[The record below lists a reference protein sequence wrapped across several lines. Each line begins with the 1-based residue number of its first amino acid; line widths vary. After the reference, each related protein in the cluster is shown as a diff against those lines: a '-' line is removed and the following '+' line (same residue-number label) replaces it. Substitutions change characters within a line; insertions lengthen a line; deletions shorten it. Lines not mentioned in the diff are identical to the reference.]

1 MLCASQPVCSAGL
14 MSVWSLIYSVG
25 AAQGVL
31 LGLALWRRGA
41 RERFL
46 AGWMLLVALDLCLR
60 VWAMQ
65 AQDATSLRGLRVAG
79 MFPLLHASL
88 FYLYVR
94 NAVQGR
100 ALGWADLRHALG
112 FAVGLLLIADL
123 LWLPSDAFL
132 DALRA
137 LGEGKDRLRH
147 SLINL
152 TLFGCSLSYVAA
164 AVISVLR
171 YRRRL
176 RATRSDGDPESVR
189 WLLWVAAWQCLIW
202 ATALA
207 QWLLPMLWLPYQLIY
222 VAVAAFVLAVGYRS
236 LLVPVDGSPALVAVP
251 PVEPREAP
259 AEPGAHGTVEVGEVD
274 VERAEEDPRFDEV
287 ARRLLQLFEHEHL
300 YRQPALSIAQVA
312 KRSGY
317 PEYLVSAV
325 INRRFGQPFWDW
337 VNAYRVREAQARLLD
352 PSEPRT
358 ALDIAFEVGFTS
370 KSTFNAAFKRLLG
383 ETPSQCRARAP
394 AASTAAAGRPR
405 PAAD

>member
-1 MLCASQPVCSAGL
+1 MLCASQPVCSLGL

-25 AAQGVL
+25 AAQGLL

-46 AGWMLLVALDLCLR
+46 AGWMLLIALDLCLR

-65 AQDATSLRGLRVAG
+65 AQDAASLRGLRVAG

-94 NAVQGR
+94 NVVQGR
-100 ALGWADLRHALG
+100 ALGWGDLRHALG
-112 FAVGLLLIADL
+112 FALGLLLIADL
-123 LWLPSDAFL
+123 LWLPSEAFL

-137 LGEGKDRLRH
+137 LRAGEDRLRQT
-147 SLINL
+147 LINV
-152 TLFGCSLSYVAA
+152 TVFGCSLSYVAA
-164 AVISVLR
+164 AVLSVLR

-189 WLLWVAAWQCLIW
+189 WLLWVAVWQCVIW

-207 QWLLPMLWLPYQLIY
+207 QWLLPVHWLPYQLIY

-236 LLVPVDGSPALVAVP
+236 LLAPVDGRPAVVAVP
-251 PVEPREAP
+251 VVEPSEAP
-259 AEPGAHGTVEVGEVD
+259 AEAGAQGSTEVGAVD
-274 VERAEEDPRFDEV
+274 AERAEEDPRFDDV

-300 YRQPALSIAQVA
+300 YRQPALSIAQLA

-383 ETPSQCRARAP
+383 ETPSQCRVRAQPSPQASAERAP
-394 AASTAAAGRPR
+394 PAAG
-405 PAAD
+405 

>member
-1 MLCASQPVCSAGL
+1 MPADTFLQTLQALRLGAHGGREL
-14 MSVWSLIYSVG
+14 LIS
-25 AAQGVL
+25 
-31 LGLALWRRGA
+31 LAL
-41 RERFL
+41 F
-46 AGWMLLVALDLCLR
+46 
-60 VWAMQ
+60 
-65 AQDATSLRGLRVAG
+65 
-79 MFPLLHASL
+79 
-88 FYLYVR
+88 
-94 NAVQGR
+94 
-100 ALGWADLRHALG
+100 G
-112 FAVGLLLIADL
+112 F
-123 LWLPSDAFL
+123 
-132 DALRA
+132 
-137 LGEGKDRLRH
+137 
-147 SLINL
+147 
-152 TLFGCSLSYVAA
+152 SLSYVAA
-164 AVISVLR
+164 AVAMVLR

-207 QWLLPMLWLPYQLIY
+207 QWLLPVPWLPYQLIY
-222 VAVAAFVLAVGYRS
+222 VAVAGFVLAVGYRS
-236 LLVPVDGSPALVAVP
+236 LLVPAEIAALATPEAAAGSAAAALLESTPEPEPSGELQVEDGA
-251 PVEPREAP
+251 
-259 AEPGAHGTVEVGEVD
+259 
-274 VERAEEDPRFDEV
+274 EDPRFDEV

-352 PSEPRT
+352 PGEQRT
-358 ALDIAFEVGFTS
+358 ALDVAFEVGFTS

-394 AASTAAAGRPR
+394 TASTAAAGRPR